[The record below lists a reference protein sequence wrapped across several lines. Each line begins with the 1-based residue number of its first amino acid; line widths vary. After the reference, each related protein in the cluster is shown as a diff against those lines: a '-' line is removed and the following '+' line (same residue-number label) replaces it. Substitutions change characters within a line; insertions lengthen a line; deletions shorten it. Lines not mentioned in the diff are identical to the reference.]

1 MSLSVRRPLTDP
13 SLLYFLS
20 IGVYRN
26 ACEITMR
33 ILRENKDSLMSVLEA
48 FIHDPLV
55 EWENDKRKLV
65 RFSPLPLSE
74 RRTTNTLERRLSQDN
89 QRRSKSSRRG
99 QDNEDTSIN
108 ALARKALVP
117 IERKL
122 RGVQAGYVAPNQAA
136 PTKEITVSNQVEAL
150 IQEATNPVNLARM
163 YVG

>member
-1 MSLSVRRPLTDP
+1 M
-13 SLLYFLS
+13 
-20 IGVYRN
+20 
-26 ACEITMR
+26 
-33 ILRENKDSLMSVLEA
+33 
-48 FIHDPLV
+48 
-55 EWENDKRKLV
+55 
-65 RFSPLPLSE
+65 PLSE
-74 RRTTNTLERRLSQDN
+74 RCTTDTLERRRSQDN
-89 QRRSKSSRRG
+89 QRRSKSSRKG